1 MGYLQTYSMSLK
13 SPTFVLCTLF
23 QVSNKNKHHKNPLT
37 LKTCRSF
44 LSQWTENTLLFNS
57 ICIYSKGKIYNSI
70 NIAATTLA
78 KTFEGDINIQ
88 GNMIM
93 YTGRRRQ
100 IRKSRLDSGHWA
112 VKMWQDNWEVTLK
125 VHQDLWYLNSFLIAL
140 LRGNNTNVHNT
151 VS

>member
-13 SPTFVLCTLF
+13 ISHACFV
-23 QVSNKNKHHKNPLT
+23 HA
-37 LKTCRSF
+37 KTHWPCFS
-44 LSQWTENTLLFNS
+44 LNEQKTHFNS

-100 IRKSRLDSGHWA
+100 IRKSRLDLGHWA

-125 VHQDLWYLNSFLIAL
+125 VHQYLWYLNSFLIAL
-140 LRGNNTNVHNT
+140 LRGNNTNVHCEQHGFLIA
-151 VS
+151 